1 MAISADALGGR
12 AISAQSGSGTVK
24 RPPAKRVV
32 IAELDARE
40 IADQR

>member
-1 MAISADALGGR
+1 MAISADTIGDK
-12 AISAQSGSGTVK
+12 AISAQGGSGTVK

-32 IAELDARE
+32 IAEPDARE